1 MGRITTIGATVVA
14 AFAICAGG
22 ASASVPTAT
31 EKAAFPTL
39 RGTPSHVIPKA
50 IKTFADSHLGRQF
63 GVDADDVYRSPAP
76 GGGFWSLL
84 PGAGGVCAVFET
96 NENVSGCTDTTTA
109 VSQGI
114 AVRLIRPRSGLL
126 PDGSTPSALDGVAY
140 QIGIAPA
147 AAAGVELRSD
157 QGAESISTDSNG
169 FYASALPDTKAKV
182 VLRGVAR
189 EERISSPSSQGT
201 KKARAAWDHA
211 FNICRATWC
220 TLGPAL
226 GSPVLPVGQYD
237 IESGSNVVCG
247 NLMNADGSWAGTT
260 FCTVNAFAWYGH
272 PYNQTPRTG
281 WLAAGTAG
289 VTSIGTG
296 WLNYNN

>member
-1 MGRITTIGATVVA
+1 MGRIITIGATAIA
-14 AFAICAGG
+14 ALAICADG
-22 ASASVPTAT
+22 ASASTPTAT
-31 EKAAFPTL
+31 EKTAFPTL
-39 RGTPSHVIPKA
+39 RGTPSQVIPKA
-50 IKTFADSHLGRQF
+50 IKTFAGSPLGRQF
-63 GVDADDVYRSPAP
+63 GVDAGDVYRSPAP

-96 NENVSGCTDTTTA
+96 NEDVAACADTATA

-114 AVRLIRPRSGLL
+114 AVRLIRPRAGLL
-126 PDGSTPSALDGVAY
+126 PDGSTPPALDGPAS

-147 AAAGVELRSD
+147 TATGVELRSD
-157 QGAESISTDSNG
+157 QGAESVAASSTG
-169 FYASALPDTKAKV
+169 FYASALPDASAKV

-189 EERISSPSSQGT
+189 KKRISSSLSWGP
-201 KKARAAWDHA
+201 KARAAWDHA

-226 GSPVLPVGQYD
+226 GSPALPVGQYD
-237 IESGSNVVCG
+237 IEAGDNTVCG
-247 NLMNADGSWAGTT
+247 NLMNADGSWAGSA
-260 FCTVNAFAWYGH
+260 FCTVTAFIWYGH
-272 PYNQTPRTG
+272 PYNQTRRTG
-281 WLAAGTAG
+281 WLAAGVAG